1 MAMKTDDVTFRT
13 PRSVEDLG
21 RALSRSL
28 SSLKSEAQ
36 PIISDS
42 GALSGFDDRA
52 EIEVVADGQT
62 LLGGMWAVQ
71 IYVFDHGLEREVALV
86 ALGDGGFAR
95 AWAGARNSVSLAASV
110 KKRDVIASSLR

>member
-71 IYVFDHGLEREVALV
+71 M